1 MERSCGNCRNHAEQC
16 ASSGQMC
23 GSRLACWYPDS
34 SLTPDSIS
42 ERAAL
47 EIIRRS
53 RSEKKSLRYELD
65 KIQVSER
72 LCYRWLSVPGCPSSY
87 FLREMA
93 LAGYDIDYI
102 LTGVR
107 NRHWVPVTERLP
119 DLIPCNA
126 GTAYSEAVIVLTS
139 GRKVMEAVFTGDDWM
154 CAAGYWDAEGEE
166 IMHWMPLP
174 SLPEEALG

>member
-1 MERSCGNCRNHAEQC
+1 MLRTGDPCPCCGQPIKTKDPEILELLTYLNERGVNHTAVMEYLARMEGMEMERSCGNCRNHAEQC
-16 ASSGQMC
+16 ASSGQIC
-23 GSRLACWYPDS
+23 GPRLACWYPDS

-65 KIQVSER
+65 RIQVSER

-107 NRHWVPVTERLP
+107 RKG
-119 DLIPCNA
+119 DL
-126 GTAYSEAVIVLTS
+126 
-139 GRKVMEAVFTGDDWM
+139 K
-154 CAAGYWDAEGEE
+154 
-166 IMHWMPLP
+166 
-174 SLPEEALG
+174 

>member
-1 MERSCGNCRNHAEQC
+1 MERSCGNCRANTDQC
-16 ASSGQMC
+16 ASAGRLC
-23 GSRLACWYPDS
+23 GPRLACWYPEDS
-34 SLTPDSIS
+34 LNPDSIS

-72 LCYRWLSVPGCPSSY
+72 LLYRWLSVPGCPSSY

-93 LAGYDIDYI
+93 LAGYDIDFI

-107 NRHWVPVTERLP
+107 RKD
-119 DLIPCNA
+119 DL
-126 GTAYSEAVIVLTS
+126 
-139 GRKVMEAVFTGDDWM
+139 K
-154 CAAGYWDAEGEE
+154 
-166 IMHWMPLP
+166 
-174 SLPEEALG
+174 